1 MQREAIRGLEQAE
14 GYDEPEL
21 IAFMCEWM
29 DPWHGTVSEDDLWDW
44 ENNSCIDNLQDLMS
58 MLAEWDSSPKEEV
71 LHKDRLSDVA
81 RLSRIAMLRMQRKSD
96 AALRAL
102 DLVKRNPL
110 SVRARIAT
118 ALCLIDSE
126 NGMVQEVYCKNYRSL
141 ILMTLE

>member
-1 MQREAIRGLEQAE
+1 MLISVGHIASCRLDVAREAIRGLEQAE

-29 DPWHGTVSEDDLWDW
+29 DPWYGTVSEDDLWDW

-96 AALRAL
+96 AALEIAL
-102 DLVKRNPL
+102 DLVKE
-110 SVRARIAT
+110 IH
-118 ALCLIDSE
+118 
-126 NGMVQEVYCKNYRSL
+126 
-141 ILMTLE
+141 